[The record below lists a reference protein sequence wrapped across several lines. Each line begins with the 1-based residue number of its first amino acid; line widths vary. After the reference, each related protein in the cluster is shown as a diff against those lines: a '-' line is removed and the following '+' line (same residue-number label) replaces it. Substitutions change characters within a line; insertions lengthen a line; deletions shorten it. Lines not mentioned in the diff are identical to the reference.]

1 MKKAIALI
9 LALVMMFAL
18 AACGSTSNASSSSSD
33 SSSSS
38 GSSSSGAA
46 SAPAPAEVKSTEL
59 KLNTSVSAGST
70 WVDGANKFAEL
81 IAEKTDGRY
90 TIKVFT
96 DSQLAGGSQP
106 DSITMHQSGDIDVSL
121 MGGLVWSN
129 ADTRFCMPC
138 MPWLFAD
145 WDEVNAS
152 LGGDGEGA
160 KAIFDIVEACGAH
173 GIGIGANG
181 FRQLTC
187 ANKPLTTLDDLK
199 GLKIRI
205 PGNALYIDLW
215 KMLGADPVGMNIA
228 ELYTALQQGAV
239 DAQENPW
246 DSTVTSAVAEVL
258 KYGTQWNY
266 SFEYIILS
274 ISDKVWNTLSD
285 EDKAIF
291 EECGAEAMAYQ
302 MGVAQNN
309 DAKFKQTCIDD
320 YHIEIT
326 ELTEEQIQPFKD
338 AVQPIY
344 DQYRDTM
351 GDLYDV
357 FGVN

>member
-1 MKKAIALI
+1 MKKRIAVI
-9 LALVMMFAL
+9 LVLSMVLAL
-18 AACGSTSNASSSSSD
+18 AACGSTPAVSKGETANAQP
-33 SSSSS
+33 
-38 GSSSSGAA
+38 AA
-46 SAPAPAEVKSTEL
+46 NDKSIEL

-70 WVDGANKFAEL
+70 WVDGANRFAEL
-81 IAEKTDGRY
+81 IAERTEGRY
-90 TIKVFT
+90 TVKVFT
-96 DSQLAGGSQP
+96 DAQLASGSQP
-106 DSITMHQSGDIDVSL
+106 DSITMHQSGDIDISL
-121 MGGLVWSN
+121 MGGLVWAN

-138 MPWLFAD
+138 MPWLFND
-145 WDEVNAS
+145 WNAVRES
-152 LGGDGEGA
+152 LGGEGA
-160 KAIFDIVEACGAH
+160 GAAAIYDIVEQCGAH

-181 FRQLTC
+181 FRQLT
-187 ANKPLTTLDDLK
+187 TTNHPVTMLDDLK

-215 KMLGADPVGMNIA
+215 KMLGADPVSMNIS

-246 DSTVTSAVAEVL
+246 DSTVTSGVAETL

-274 ISDKVWNTLSD
+274 VSDKVWNTLSD

-291 EECGAEAMAYQ
+291 AECGAEAMDYQ
-302 MGVAQNN
+302 MSVAENN
-309 DAKFKQTCIDD
+309 DSSFKAQCIDE
-320 YHIEIT
+320 YKIEIT
-326 ELTEEQIQPFKD
+326 ELTSDQIGAFKE

-344 DQYRDTM
+344 EQYREVM

-357 FGVN
+357 FGVK

>member
-1 MKKAIALI
+1 MKKSLAVV
-9 LALVMMFAL
+9 LALVMILSL
-18 AACGSTSNASSSSSD
+18 AACGSKAATSTKTEEGTGTTESVGES
-33 SSSSS
+33 
-38 GSSSSGAA
+38 
-46 SAPAPAEVKSTEL
+46 VEL
-59 KLNTSVSAGST
+59 KLNTSVSQGST
-70 WVDGANKFAEL
+70 WVEGANRFAEL
-81 IAEKTDGRY
+81 IAERTEGRY
-90 TIKVFT
+90 TVKVFT
-96 DSQLAGGSQP
+96 DAQLAGGSQP

-138 MPWLFAD
+138 MPWLYKD
-145 WDEVNAS
+145 WEEVRES
-152 LGGDGEGA
+152 LSGDGAGGE
-160 KAIFDIVEACGAH
+160 AIFEIVEECGAH

-181 FRQLTC
+181 FRQLTTNTVP
-187 ANKPLTTLDDLK
+187 ATTLEDLQ

-215 KMLGADPVGMNIA
+215 KLLGADPVSMNIS

-274 ISDKVWNTLSD
+274 VSDEVWQTLSE

-291 EECGAEAMAYQ
+291 AECGAEAMEYQ
-302 MGVAQNN
+302 MSVAENN
-309 DAKFKQTCIDD
+309 DTSFKAQCVDE
-320 YHIEIT
+320 YGIEIT
-326 ELTEEQIQPFKD
+326 ELDDTQIQVFKD

-344 DQYRDTM
+344 EQYRGTM
-351 GDLYDV
+351 GELYDV
-357 FGVN
+357 FGVS

>member
-1 MKKAIALI
+1 MKKVIAVI
-9 LALVMMFAL
+9 LALVMVLSL
-18 AACGSTSNASSSSSD
+18 AACGAS
-33 SSSSS
+33 
-38 GSSSSGAA
+38 GEKAN
-46 SAPAPAEVKSTEL
+46 EVKSVEL

-70 WVDGANKFAEL
+70 WVEGANRFAEL
-81 IAEKTDGRY
+81 INERTGGRY
-90 TIKVFT
+90 TIKVYT
-96 DSQLAGGSQP
+96 DAQLASGSQP
-106 DSITMHQSGDIDVSL
+106 DSITMHQSGDIDISL

-138 MPWLFAD
+138 MPWLYKD
-145 WDEVNAS
+145 WAEVHES
-152 LGGDGEGA
+152 LLGDGAGA
-160 KAIFDIVEACGAH
+160 AAIYDIVEACGAH

-181 FRQLTC
+181 FRQLTT
-187 ANKPLTTLDDLK
+187 NTHPVTTLEDLK
-199 GLKIRI
+199 GMKIRI

-215 KMLGADPVGMNIA
+215 KMLGADPVSMNIS

-246 DSTVTSAVAEVL
+246 DSTITSGVAETL

-274 ISDKVWNTLSD
+274 VSDKVWNTLSE

-291 EECGAEAMAYQ
+291 AQCGAEAMEYQ
-302 MGVAQNN
+302 MSVAENN
-309 DAKFKQTCIDD
+309 DASFKKQCLEDFG
-320 YHIEIT
+320 IEIT
-326 ELTEEQIQPFKD
+326 ELTEEQVQVFKD

-344 DQYRDTM
+344 DQYRETM